1 VAQPSPSGRLGQ
13 AAHYDQNVD
22 SSLSNQTVE
31 RRDTMMR
38 LRNRLGYRLLTA
50 SLLVPLVLVGTMKV
64 APSQTSEAGSA
75 QQAIHA
81 NQLIHVKTCDPK
93 LNINTSGGYAPGPY
107 YGAYAPGWG
116 YRGGYW
122 GDPYGY
128 RYYQE
133 PVTTTL
139 PQLGIDYVN
148 VSPKTMSEIDFG
160 LVVNGV
166 LRAEVKD
173 AGTFSP
179 GVEIKH
185 KFGISENVFPIQS
198 ALPQCIPLR
207 ITFENGKHW
216 TNPGLPP
223 KNTKLYAPNS
233 SEIHMNP

>member
-1 VAQPSPSGRLGQ
+1 
-13 AAHYDQNVD
+13 
-22 SSLSNQTVE
+22 
-31 RRDTMMR
+31 MR
-38 LRNRLGYRLLTA
+38 LRKRLGYRLLTA
-50 SLLVPLVLVGTMKV
+50 SLLVPIVLVGSLKV
-64 APSQTSEAGSA
+64 ALSQTSEAGLA

-93 LNINTSGGYAPGPY
+93 LNTNTSGGYAPGPY

-122 GDPYGY
+122 GDPYGH
-128 RYYQE
+128 RYYQA

-148 VSPKTMSEIDFG
+148 SSSKTMSEIDFG

-207 ITFENGKHW
+207 ITFENGQHW
-216 TNPGLPP
+216 TNPALPP
-223 KNTKLYAPNS
+223 KNTKIYTPNS